1 MTDKQH
7 AENRAPRVGQQNV
20 LLTVGDKSPRVA
32 EVRSALARL
41 GMLSDYGAD
50 LTASNN

>member
-7 AENRAPRVGQQNV
+7 AENHAPRVGQQNV

-41 GMLSDYGAD
+41 GMLS
-50 LTASNN
+50 